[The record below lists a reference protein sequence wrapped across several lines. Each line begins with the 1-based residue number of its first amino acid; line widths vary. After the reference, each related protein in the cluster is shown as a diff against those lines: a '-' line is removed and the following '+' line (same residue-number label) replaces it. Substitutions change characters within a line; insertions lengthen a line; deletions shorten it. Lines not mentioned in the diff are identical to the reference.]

1 MKFVDE
7 ASITVAAGHGGHGC
21 VSFRREKFIPHGGPN
36 GGDGG
41 NGGSV
46 YLIGDDSLNTLID
59 FRHQRQHRAE
69 SGQSGMGRDMT
80 GHCGADLHIPV
91 PVGTRV
97 HDQASGDLIGEILQ
111 PGQTLLVAA
120 GGQRGLGNVHF
131 KSSVNRTPR
140 QSTQGTPGEQRQLRL
155 ELRLLAD
162 VGLLGLPNA
171 GKSSLVRA
179 LSGARPKVADYPFTT
194 LYPTLG
200 VVGQDTGRSF
210 VLADIPGLIPGAAQ
224 GAGLGVQFL
233 KHVARTR
240 LLLHLVDLAPDTELS
255 PTRQVQ
261 AIQTELAAYHPTLAQ
276 RPRWLVLNKT
286 DTQTPDKVTQ
296 IQAKVVTALDWT
308 EPVFA
313 VSAHSHAGLAQLIT
327 AIQAEL
333 FQTPS
338 AAAPTTTP
346 YHPLAT

>member
-7 ASITVAAGHGGHGC
+7 ASITVTAGHGGHGC

-46 YLIGDDSLNTLID
+46 YLVGDDALNTLVD
-59 FRHQRQHRAE
+59 FRHQRAHRAE
-69 SGQSGMGRDMT
+69 SGQPGMGRDMT
-80 GHCGADLHIPV
+80 GRYGSDLYIPV

-97 HDQASGDLIGEILQ
+97 YDQASGDLIGEILQ
-111 PGQTLLVAA
+111 PEQALLVAA

-140 QSTQGTPGEQRQLRL
+140 QSTQGTLGEQRQLRL
-155 ELRLLAD
+155 ELMLLAD

-171 GKSSLVRA
+171 GKSSLIRA
-179 LSGARPKVADYPFTT
+179 VSAARPKVADYPFTT

-200 VVGQDTGRSF
+200 VVGQGAEHSF

-233 KHVARTR
+233 KHVSRTR
-240 LLLHLVDLAPDTELS
+240 LLLHLVDLAPDTDLS
-255 PTRQVQ
+255 PLQQVQ
-261 AIQTELAAYHPTLAQ
+261 AIQAELAACRENLTQ

-286 DTQTPDKVTQ
+286 DTQTPESVAQ
-296 IQAKVVTALDWT
+296 IQAELVAALNWTA
-308 EPVFA
+308 PVFA
-313 VSAHSHAGLAQLIT
+313 VSAHSHAGLTHLVS
-327 AIQAEL
+327 AIQTEL
-333 FQTPS
+333 FQGTPV
-338 AAAPTTTP
+338 AASSES
-346 YHPLAT
+346 YHPLTT

>member
-7 ASITVAAGHGGHGC
+7 ANISVSAGHGGHGC
-21 VSFRREKFIPHGGPN
+21 VSFRREKFIPQGGPN

-41 NGGSV
+41 HGGSV
-46 YLIGDDSLNTLID
+46 YLVGNSTLNTLVD

-69 SGQSGMGRDMT
+69 SGQAGMGRDMT
-80 GHCGADLHIPV
+80 GRCGADLRIPV

-111 PGQTLLVAA
+111 PDQALLVAA
-120 GGQRGLGNVHF
+120 GGQRGLGNVRF

-155 ELRLLAD
+155 ELLLLAD

-179 LSGARPKVADYPFTT
+179 LSSARPKVADYPFTT

-200 VVGQDTGRSF
+200 VVGQGAERSF

-224 GAGLGVQFL
+224 GAGLGIHFL

-240 LLLHLVDLAPDTELS
+240 LLLHLVDLAPDHELA
-255 PTRQVQ
+255 PAQQVQ
-261 AIQTELAAYHPTLAQ
+261 AIQAELAACHADLAQ
-276 RPRWLVLNKT
+276 RPRWLVLSKA
-286 DTQTPDKVTQ
+286 DIQTPESVAQ
-296 IQAKVVTALDWT
+296 IQAELLTALQWSG
-308 EPVFA
+308 PVFV
-313 VSAHSHAGLAQLIT
+313 VSAHSRMGLDSLVA

-333 FQTPS
+333 FQHPP
-338 AAAPTTTP
+338 AASSSKS
-346 YHPLAT
+346 YHPLHA

>member
-7 ASITVAAGHGGHGC
+7 ARITVTAGHGGHGC

-41 NGGSV
+41 DGGSV
-46 YLIGDDSLNTLID
+46 YLVGDRDLNTLID
-59 FRHQRQHRAE
+59 LRHQRTHRAE
-69 SGQSGMGRDMT
+69 SGQAGMGRDMT
-80 GHCGADLHIPV
+80 GRSGADLHIAV
-91 PVGTRV
+91 PVGTLV

-120 GGQRGLGNVHF
+120 GGQHGLGNVHF

-140 QSTQGTPGEQRQLRL
+140 QSTQGILGEQRQLQL

-200 VVGQDTGRSF
+200 VVGQDAERSF

-224 GAGLGVQFL
+224 GAGLGIQFL
-233 KHVARTR
+233 KHVSRTR
-240 LLLHLVDLAPDTELS
+240 LLLHLVDPAPDHELS
-255 PTRQVQ
+255 PLQQVQ
-261 AIQTELAAYHPTLAQ
+261 AIQAELAACHTDLTQ
-276 RPRWLVLNKT
+276 RPRWLILSKA
-286 DTQTPDKVTQ
+286 DIHTPESMAQ
-296 IQAKVVTALDWT
+296 IRAELIAALHWSG
-308 EPVFA
+308 PVFT
-313 VSAHSHAGLAQLIT
+313 VSAHSRAGLAPLVA

-333 FQTPS
+333 YQPPAMAET
-338 AAAPTTTP
+338 ATP
-346 YHPLAT
+346 YHPLHP